1 MKNKQDSTKVMVLC
15 KEFQFDAA
23 HSLPSY
29 KGKCK
34 NLHGHTYKIRV
45 CVKGYVNKEGF
56 VIDFSELKD
65 IVTKKV
71 LDILD
76 HTYLNDIIK
85 QPTAENTAIWIWVQL
100 KDFLPLHEIWVWE
113 TPTSFVIFR
122 EKNEDQ

>member
-1 MKNKQDSTKVMVLC
+1 MKNKQDSTKGMVLC

-23 HSLPSY
+23 HSLPGY

-45 CVKGYVNKEGF
+45 CIKGPVNKEGF

-85 QPTAENTAIWIWVQL
+85 QPTAENTAIWIWAQL
-100 KDFLPLHEIWVWE
+100 KDSLPLHEIWVWE
-113 TPTSFVIFR
+113 TPSSFVIFR
-122 EKNEDQ
+122 GEK

>member
-1 MKNKQDSTKVMVLC
+1 MVLC
-15 KEFQFDAA
+15 NEFQFDAA
-23 HSLPSY
+23 HSLPNY

-45 CVKGYVNKEGF
+45 CVKGHVNEEGF
-56 VIDFSELKD
+56 VIDFSELKN

-100 KDFLPLHEIWVWE
+100 KDSLPLHEIWVWE

-122 EKNEDQ
+122 GEK